1 MFTAEKFDP
10 DEWAELFK
18 NAGAKFA
25 GPVGEHHDGFSMWDT
40 SFSDWNATKMGPMR
54 NVVKELELAIRKQ
67 NLRFLVALHHAEN
80 WWFFPHW
87 RREFDTSD
95 PRYSGLYGQLHNQE
109 CVQEPFS
116 GKKVEGDW
124 ELQGDLQDKP
134 SKEFLD
140 MWLGKTKEVIDKFH
154 PDVLYFDYGIRWIQ
168 EHYKREMLAYYY
180 NQAFERG
187 QEVALTFK
195 WDHLVPGSG
204 LKVLEL
210 GRFDS
215 LTYHDWMSSY
225 YRR

>member
-87 RREFDTSD
+87 RKEFDTSD

-116 GKKVEGDW
+116 GEKSGRG
-124 ELQGDLQDKP
+124 LGITGRSARQTQQGISGYVAWQDQGGHRQIP
-134 SKEFLD
+134 S
-140 MWLGKTKEVIDKFH
+140 
-154 PDVLYFDYGIRWIQ
+154 
-168 EHYKREMLAYYY
+168 
-180 NQAFERG
+180 
-187 QEVALTFK
+187 
-195 WDHLVPGSG
+195 
-204 LKVLEL
+204 
-210 GRFDS
+210 
-215 LTYHDWMSSY
+215 
-225 YRR
+225 